1 MTLISWVFIDYYEL
15 NSLVSCYG
23 IVVKFRILGFAFD
36 ETKFRYFPFI
46 VFVLFWISE
55 FACDQARFRMMINS

>member
-1 MTLISWVFIDYYEL
+1 M
-15 NSLVSCYG
+15 NG

-36 ETKFRYFPFI
+36 ETKFRYLPFI